1 MTKFEDLPNQRST
14 RPASRGAFF
23 MPLSLPHV
31 AKSFCVN
38 DLLGNI
44 S

>member
-23 MPLSLPHV
+23 MPLSMPMQPGRFALTI
-31 AKSFCVN
+31 C
-38 DLLGNI
+38 
-44 S
+44 